1 MTMLTPLPTKRTLT
15 EEEKRTFHSELAT
28 YTEQEIAIA
37 IDTYNMA
44 FTDGYD
50 AGNPDFIRKPIKKSK
65 GV

>member
-1 MTMLTPLPTKRTLT
+1 MTLPEKRTLT
-15 EEEKRTFHSELAT
+15 PEEKQTFYAELAT

-50 AGNPDFIRKPIKKSK
+50 SGNPDFIKKPMSKSK
-65 GV
+65 GD